1 MEHNGALSNPQ
12 AKVELSRLADLCC
25 RLRQEAPDNP
35 CPPRAL
41 APRVHTSRLVA
52 RVLECADRP
61 MRAREIYAAAQV
73 LAGEQLRWA
82 SVRQALSAGVRE
94 ESRRF
99 ERVRHGVYRSLR

>member
-1 MEHNGALSNPQ
+1 
-12 AKVELSRLADLCC
+12 
-25 RLRQEAPDNP
+25 
-35 CPPRAL
+35 
-41 APRVHTSRLVA
+41 
-52 RVLECADRP
+52 